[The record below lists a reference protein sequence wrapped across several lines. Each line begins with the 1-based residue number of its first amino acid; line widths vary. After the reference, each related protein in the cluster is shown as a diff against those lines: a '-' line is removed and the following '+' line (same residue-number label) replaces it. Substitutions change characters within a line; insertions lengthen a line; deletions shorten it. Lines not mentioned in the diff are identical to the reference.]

1 MLLTLQNVLQVAFV
15 REDRDPF
22 DEVLPLC
29 KRTSGLIQEVF
40 SNPETVMGKLLQNVY
55 STKLHV
61 SILS

>member
-1 MLLTLQNVLQVAFV
+1 M

-40 SNPETVMGKLLQNVY
+40 SSPETVMGKLLQNVY

-61 SILS
+61 SIHC